1 MMIILQ
7 GTNFLKYLAFYLT
20 NIKIRTVQKF
30 VVCNNNLFVFLKD
43 LLLLTKYPFILS
55 KHRIN
60 SNIVK
65 YYNFK

>member
-20 NIKIRTVQKF
+20 NIKVPTVQKF
-30 VVCNNNLFVFLKD
+30 VVCNNIFLVFLKD
-43 LLLLTKYPFILS
+43 LLLRTKYPFIWS